1 VSKALGARA
10 KIVFLLC
17 LALAFGLLAFSLLG
31 PDGGAQAE
39 LRGELERLV
48 TENVRLREQNR
59 RLALEVEALKNR
71 PDYLEKV
78 ARDELGLV
86 KPDELIFQLKST
98 PDGGTPAE
106 EEEEATGP

>member
-10 KIVFLLC
+10 KIVFVLC
-17 LALAFGLLAFSLLG
+17 LALALGLLAFSLLG
-31 PDGGAQAE
+31 PGGGARAE

-48 TENVRLREQNR
+48 AENARLREQNR
-59 RLALEVEALKNR
+59 QLALEVDALKNR

-86 KPDELIFQLKST
+86 KPDELIFQLQSV
-98 PDGGTPAE
+98 PDAGADGG
-106 EEEEATGP
+106 EEEAPGP